1 MGENI
6 LFGLNPST
14 VLVDIL
20 LLLYSFQMQLFQ
32 RVYHVDVLIVEE
44 YDNVSLTLDACNAL
58 SKIEFNLM

>member
-32 RVYHVDVLIVEE
+32 RIYHVDVLIVEE

-58 SKIEFNLM
+58 CLKLNLT